1 MLTHPMLDQLAQL
14 GLTGMAQAFA
24 ELEAS
29 GEGATLTH
37 ADWLGLLVDREIT
50 HRRDKR
56 LAARLRYARLRH
68 QAVVEDVDYR
78 APRGLDRA
86 LFHKLAGGEWI
97 DAHDNLILCGPT
109 GVGKSWL
116 ACALGHKACR
126 DNRSVLY
133 QRVPKL
139 FADLALARG
148 DGRYARIMRS
158 LTGVQ
163 LLILDDWGL
172 EPLDAG
178 ARRDLYEILEERYGR
193 RSTILTSQIP
203 VDKWHEVIGDPT
215 YADAI
220 LDRLVHNAHRI
231 DLAGDSLR
239 RTRPKSAQR
248 IDHRPAYSPKTNCQ
262 QDALKRATSCRNS
275 ERHDLGMT
283 GRHRRND
290 TFHRVAKYYIGNIY
304 PYIVHGH
311 LPYAC

>member
-1 MLTHPMLDQLAQL
+1 LLTHPMLDQLTQL
-14 GLTGMAQAFA
+14 GLSGMAQAFT
-24 ELEAS
+24 ELETS
-29 GEGATLTH
+29 GDGATLTH
-37 ADWLGLLVDREIT
+37 ADWLGLLVDREVT

-68 QAVVEDVDYR
+68 HAVVEDVDYR

-86 LFHKLAGGEWI
+86 LFHKLAAGEWI

-133 QRVPKL
+133 HRVPKL
-139 FADLALARG
+139 FADLALAHG

-158 LTGVQ
+158 LNGAQ

-178 ARRDLYEILEERYGR
+178 ARRDLYEILEERYDR

-203 VDKWHEVIGDPT
+203 IDKWHQVIGDPT

-239 RTRPKSAQR
+239 RTRPRSA
-248 IDHRPAYSPKTNCQ
+248 
-262 QDALKRATSCRNS
+262 
-275 ERHDLGMT
+275 
-283 GRHRRND
+283 
-290 TFHRVAKYYIGNIY
+290 AKD
-304 PYIVHGH
+304 
-311 LPYAC
+311 

>member
-1 MLTHPMLDQLAQL
+1 LLTHPILDQLTQL

-24 ELEAS
+24 ELDAC

-37 ADWLGLLVDREIT
+37 ADWLALLVDREVT

-68 QAVVEDVDYR
+68 HAVVEDVDYR

-86 LFHKLAGGEWI
+86 LFHKLADGEWI

-116 ACALGHKACR
+116 ACALGHRACR

-158 LTGVQ
+158 LNSAQ

-172 EPLDAG
+172 EPLDPG
-178 ARRDLYEILEERYGR
+178 ARRDLYEILEERCGR

-203 VDKWHEVIGDPT
+203 IDKWHEVIGDPT

-239 RTRPKSAQR
+239 RTRPRSTTK
-248 IDHRPAYSPKTNCQ
+248 D
-262 QDALKRATSCRNS
+262 
-275 ERHDLGMT
+275 
-283 GRHRRND
+283 
-290 TFHRVAKYYIGNIY
+290 
-304 PYIVHGH
+304 
-311 LPYAC
+311 